1 MSVQAVVQAALAT
14 ALREAGL
21 ALTSVFDAPP
31 VRAAKPYALVE
42 EAQLADWG
50 TKDIAGREGRV
61 SIVLFDGGESP
72 ARLRGLAGAAEEAVA
87 AMPRILGDG
96 WAVASLVL
104 LRSRIVREGDNRW
117 RSVSEFRLRMLRSEL

>member
-1 MSVQAVVQAALAT
+1 MSVQAVVQAALVT
-14 ALREAGL
+14 ALREIELEL
-21 ALTSVFDAPP
+21 AVFDAPP
-31 VRAAKPYALVE
+31 VRASRPYALVE

-61 SIVLFDGGESP
+61 SIALFDGGESP
-72 ARLRGLAGAAEEAVA
+72 ARLRMLVGAAEDAVA
-87 AMPRILGDG
+87 AMPRTLGEG

-117 RSVSEFRLRMLRSEL
+117 RATSEFRLRILRSEL